1 MKFRFRFLKSSL
13 VVCSAIAFV
22 FFLINNCGEAGHNDN
37 GMSYEKDLRERASV
51 FFRPMPDDAFEEGD
65 EASVELIELGKM
77 LYYEPRLSR
86 SGLISCHTCHNLGL
100 AGVDNLPVSTGHL
113 RQKGRRNAT
122 TVLNAALHNSQ
133 FIDGREPDVE
143 SQALV
148 PILDSIE
155 MASSEKHVLAVLN
168 SIPEYVDHFRSS
180 FPGEQSPLTYEN
192 VGVAI
197 GAFER
202 ILLTYS
208 PFDSFIKGDLKA
220 LDADQLAGLETFMNV
235 GCIACHIRETIGG
248 QSFARFVTPL
258 EQSGVVEPDPGR
270 FEVTGRE
277 EDKHFFKVP
286 SLLNV
291 AGTYPYFH
299 DGSEWSLDTVI
310 IKMARSQ
317 LDLELSGDQLDNLVN
332 FMHALSGE
340 VPEYARLIPHLPA
353 STADTPRPVYE

>member
-1 MKFRFRFLKSSL
+1 MKSRFLSL
-13 VVCSAIAFV
+13 KNLLLISLATAFV
-22 FFLINNCGEAGHNDN
+22 FFLVNNCGEAGHKDN
-37 GMSYEKDLRERASV
+37 GMSYEKDLYDRASV

-65 EASVELIELGKM
+65 KASADLIELGKM
-77 LYYEPRLSR
+77 LYYEPRLSK

-100 AGVDNLPVSTGHL
+100 SGVDNLSVSTGHL
-113 RQKGRRNAT
+113 WQKGRRNAT

-148 PILDSIE
+148 PILDSVE

-168 SIPEYVDHFRSS
+168 SIPEYVDLFRSS
-180 FPGEQSPLTYEN
+180 FPGEQAPLTYEN

-208 PFDSFIKGDLKA
+208 PFDSFINGDLKA
-220 LDADQLAGLETFMNV
+220 LDKDQLAGLETFMNV
-235 GCIACHIRETIGG
+235 GCIACHIRETFGG
-248 QSFARFVTPL
+248 QSFARFITPL
-258 EQSGVVEPDPGR
+258 EQSGEVEPDPGR
-270 FEVTGRE
+270 FEATGRE

-299 DGSEWSLDTVI
+299 DGSEWSLDTAI
-310 IKMARSQ
+310 IEVSKSQ
-317 LDLELSGDQLDNLVN
+317 LDLELSKNQLDDLMS

-353 STADTPRPVYE
+353 STTETPLPAYE